1 MNINTAAIGETLR
14 TRLNLA
20 IPGGLLGNVVRSPAA
35 SLLFRPWFD
44 RAALPALVR
53 WILPA
58 SRLWATAEACDYESA
73 RFLEA
78 LPDLTR
84 AGFAARHVDAAL
96 SEAQAARA
104 RVLETEAQWQAL
116 FFAGRTATPDELA
129 VADIARRR
137 AGQAFTLTRMRFIY
151 PARRAGV
158 EPVVW
163 RVESEAAMHA
173 RYGQYLYDPD
183 AAFQPPDPLPT
194 VVESARRPG
203 LLGTE
208 SILRFAAPNAEM
220 GEAYAR
226 VFTPAGVANPPT
238 LIHCH
243 GVAME
248 AEQIDPELDYMLG
261 LVEQGI
267 RVVRVTAPWHGPRRN
282 HGEWSGERFFS
293 TAPIGSIALLA
304 AQIRELAVLVAWSR
318 ATSTAKVAIGGIS
331 LGALTT
337 QVAAVRMAKWPE
349 QCRPDAL
356 MLVGTSDRLDRV
368 AFQGALTQGM
378 GMPQALEA
386 GGWTEE
392 RLYAWNALTD
402 PVGTPAIDP
411 RRIVVALGTED
422 VVTPFD
428 GGVELMRRWR
438 VPEENQFH
446 RKQGHFSL
454 ALGLFPDNAPLR
466 RLAEILN
473 GHG

>member
-14 TRLNLA
+14 THLNLA

-58 SRLWATAEACDYESA
+58 SRLWATAEACDYDST

-78 LPDLTR
+78 LPALAR
-84 AGFAARHVDAAL
+84 AGFAARHVEAAL
-96 SEAQAARA
+96 QEARGARAGMLESEAR
-104 RVLETEAQWQAL
+104 WQEL
-116 FFAGRTATPDELA
+116 FFAAGSAALDDLA

-151 PARRAGV
+151 PARRAEV
-158 EPVVW
+158 EPLVW
-163 RVESEAAMHA
+163 RIEPEAATHA
-173 RYGQYLYDPD
+173 RYGRYLYDPD
-183 AAFQPPDPLPT
+183 GAFLPPEPLPA
-194 VVESARRPG
+194 VIESARRPG
-203 LLGTE
+203 LLGME
-208 SILRFAAPNAEM
+208 SILRFASPDPEM

-226 VFTPAGVANPPT
+226 VFTPAGAVNPPT

-267 RVVRVTAPWHGPRRN
+267 RVIRVTAPWHGPRRPM
-282 HGEWSGERFFS
+282 GEWSGERFFS
-293 TAPIGSIALLA
+293 TAPIGAIALLS
-304 AQIRELAVLVAWSR
+304 AQIRELAVLVAWARS
-318 ATSTAKVAIGGIS
+318 TSTAKVAIGGIS

-337 QVAAVRMAKWPE
+337 QVAAVRMAGWPE

-356 MLVGTSDRLDRV
+356 LLIGTSDRLDHV
-368 AFQGALTQGM
+368 AFRGALTQGM

-386 GGWTEE
+386 AGWSEE

-402 PVGTPAIDP
+402 PVGPPAIDP
-411 RRIVVALGTED
+411 RCIVVVLGTED

-428 GGVELMRRWR
+428 GGAELMRRWH
-438 VPEENQFH
+438 VPEENQFQ

-466 RLAEILN
+466 RLADILN